1 MLTDMH
7 NHTYASFDGKQSVA
21 DVCVAAEKAGVGI
34 IAVAEHF
41 DCDARGGME
50 HFPEH
55 FEQWLLDPENANR
68 EYNGRVQLL
77 RGVEV
82 GQPHVFLKE
91 ARQIINAADYDVIIG
106 SMHDVSGGRD
116 IYFMDIDDVDEFFEE
131 YFTEMLQMIGTRV
144 FDILGHIDYPVRVL
158 KEKLN
163 GDPSLKRWESLITP
177 CLKALIDNGIALEFS
192 TVLSRCWAETFGIE
206 PWLLEKYKKLG
217 GEMVTLGSDGHVPE
231 LTCFGIEKA
240 SRVLKDCGF
249 DKTTVFVDRK
259 PQFILI

>member
-1 MLTDMH
+1 MNNFSVRVQQNTDTDVTGISVTLYQ
-7 NHTYASFDGKQSVA
+7 NETDFLEWKKIINSGIEEYTREKRRIAQSI
-21 DVCVAAEKAGVGI
+21 I
-34 IAVAEHF
+34 IA
-41 DCDARGGME
+41 
-50 HFPEH
+50 
-55 FEQWLLDPENANR
+55 
-68 EYNGRVQLL
+68 
-77 RGVEV
+77 
-82 GQPHVFLKE
+82 
-91 ARQIINAADYDVIIG
+91 I
-106 SMHDVSGGRD
+106 
-116 IYFMDIDDVDEFFEE
+116 EE

>member
-7 NHTYASFDGKQSVA
+7 NHTYASFDGKQSVR
-21 DVCVAAEKAGVGI
+21 DVCIAAEKAEVGI

-41 DCDARGGME
+41 DCDARGGMN
-50 HFPEH
+50 HFPAH
-55 FEQWLLDPENANR
+55 FKQWLCDTENAKI
-68 EYNGRVQLL
+68 EFEGKVQLL

-91 ARQIINAADYDVIIG
+91 AKQIINAADYDVIIG

-116 IYFMDIDDVDEFFEE
+116 IYFMDIDDIDAFFEE
-131 YFTEMLQMIGTRV
+131 YFAEMLQMIDTRV

-158 KEKLN
+158 QKQLDGN
-163 GDPSLKRWESLITP
+163 SSLKRWESLITP

-192 TVLSRCWAETFGIE
+192 TVLSRCWAGVFGVE
-206 PWLLEKYKKLG
+206 PWLLERYKSLG
-217 GEMVTLGSDGHVPE
+217 GEMITLGSDGHVPN

-240 SRVLKDCGF
+240 SRVLKECGF
-249 DKTTVFVDRK
+249 DKTTVFVNRK
-259 PQFILI
+259 PQFIHI